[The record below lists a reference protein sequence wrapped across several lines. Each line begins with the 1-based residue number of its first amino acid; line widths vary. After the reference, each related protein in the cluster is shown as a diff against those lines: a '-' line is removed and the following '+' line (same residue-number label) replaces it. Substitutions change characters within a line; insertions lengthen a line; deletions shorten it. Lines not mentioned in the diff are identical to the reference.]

1 MQYQLLQLGIDL
13 GLDVWVAKND
23 RTKTFKGVMLGK
35 LPRMLNELP
44 TQFNEATTRTVEL
57 IDVLWLRGHSIV
69 AAFEVEATT
78 SIYSGILRMSD
89 LLALQPNLTIHLYL
103 VAPDERRGKVEQ
115 EIRRPTFVHRDRPLP
130 EMCGFLSFDKLVTT
144 VEGVRKL
151 GVTNAL
157 KPDFL
162 QDLAEFFGDEP
173 ED

>member
-1 MQYQLLQLGIDL
+1 MNVTPAIRHRGRRS
-13 GLDVWVAKND
+13 GEP
-23 RTKTFKGVMLGK
+23 
-35 LPRMLNELP
+35 PRP
-44 TQFNEATTRTVEL
+44 GT
-57 IDVLWLRGHSIV
+57 
-69 AAFEVEATT
+69 
-78 SIYSGILRMSD
+78 
-89 LLALQPNLTIHLYL
+89 ALQPNLTIRLYL

-162 QDLAEFFGDEP
+162 QDFPEFFGDEP

>member
-1 MQYQLLQLGIDL
+1 MSGVPAAQVDGRPLYQ
-13 GLDVWVAKND
+13 
-23 RTKTFKGVMLGK
+23 T
-35 LPRMLNELP
+35 PR
-44 TQFNEATTRTVEL
+44 
-57 IDVLWLRGHSIV
+57 
-69 AAFEVEATT
+69 AAFGRAAPPRHSPSAEPYDPTVP
-78 SIYSGILRMSD
+78 RR
-89 LLALQPNLTIHLYL
+89 
-103 VAPDERRGKVEQ
+103 PDERRGKVEQ

-162 QDLAEFFGDEP
+162 QDFPEFFGDEP